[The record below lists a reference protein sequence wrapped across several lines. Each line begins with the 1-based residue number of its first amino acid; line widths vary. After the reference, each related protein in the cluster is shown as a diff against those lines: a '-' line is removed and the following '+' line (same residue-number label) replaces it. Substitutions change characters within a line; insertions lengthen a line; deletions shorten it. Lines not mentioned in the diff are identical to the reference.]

1 MKDTIRAAG
10 KNASDEDVR
19 NKVRAR
25 WEGATKRN
33 ISDDELD
40 EIINAVKENRY
51 LQKATGGLVE
61 GPEVPFTK
69 EDPADRVDPFTGLP
83 YQEQMDR
90 LGFRNE

>member
-1 MKDTIRAAG
+1 MKEL
-10 KNASDEDVR
+10 KSSS
-19 NKVRAR
+19 NK
-25 WEGATKRN
+25 
-33 ISDDELD
+33 ISSAIFWDAKVVNELLTFSKLD